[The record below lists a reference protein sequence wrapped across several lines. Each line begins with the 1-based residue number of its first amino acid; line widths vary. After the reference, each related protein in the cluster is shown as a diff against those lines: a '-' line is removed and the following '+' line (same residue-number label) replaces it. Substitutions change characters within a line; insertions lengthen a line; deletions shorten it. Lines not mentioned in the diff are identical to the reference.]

1 MAFLPTSTTQTLYAY
16 LTQKG
21 REYVFTG
28 NKEQFQI
35 TQFTL
40 HDNDINYYIAK
51 NLVNLQYNKLPRG
64 FVPDIT
70 GDNDDCVLSVALGV
84 HENLGSI
91 ITGTTSSTLR
101 STRDLFLSFNAASYT
116 APAPGDNVLTFNDF
130 DNIQVLLTPP
140 TNDINPLT
148 EEEIQ
153 KTTFRVTATFAN
165 QYVKNI
171 KINGSVN
178 QSPLLA
184 FPNTTGVLPI
194 NLSFEKNVPVGTPS
208 QTVQAQITLDITN
221 ESYATLNQSI
231 RTFNYYIPLKV

>member
-1 MAFLPTSTTQTLYAY
+1 MGFLPSSSTQTLYAY

-35 TQFTL
+35 SQFTL
-40 HDNDINYYIAK
+40 HDNDINYYVAK
-51 NLVNLQYNKLPRG
+51 NLINLNYNKLPRG

-91 ITGTTSSTLR
+91 ITGSSSGLRTTR
-101 STRDLFLSFNAASYT
+101 NLSLAFNAASFT
-116 APAPGDNVLTFNDF
+116 APAPPDTQLVFNVF
-130 DNIQVLLTPP
+130 DTISVLLTPP
-140 TNDINPLT
+140 SNDLNVLT
-148 EEEIQ
+148 QEEIQ
-153 KTTFRVTATFAN
+153 NTTFRVTATFSN

-171 KINGSVN
+171 KINGSSN

-194 NLSFEKNVPVGTPS
+194 NLSFEKNVPAGTTP
-208 QTVQAQITLDITN
+208 QTVQGQITIAITN
-221 ESYATLNQSI
+221 ETYATLNQSL